1 VNLKNVLK
9 ICKQLAKRLRLQL
22 FLTISARFPQR
33 QWSRNRTFYF
43 SKKPRKIR
51 EKILKEKA
59 FFFLKSIKQ
68 FLLQLAISDIEPC
81 SVKSSRSKF

>member
-59 FFFLKSIKQ
+59 QIN
-68 FLLQLAISDIEPC
+68 EWPE
-81 SVKSSRSKF
+81 KFHEENKLS